1 MNAMSHP
8 STIGLRLAA
17 ALLLVAA
24 FLFASACDTD
34 DTFDT
39 ERLDGTYEFTE
50 FFFETPRGVA
60 NVDILAALDTGV
72 TELDIFANRRYTL
85 VVQFSGES
93 RNQFAGDY
101 EIGSD
106 RLTLDLSNL
115 GDIRRRLLLPEDQ
128 RLNILDDG
136 DRLRISEE
144 RQNVALGDFDPEE
157 FGDTVSSGTMVI
169 ELVKQ

>member
-1 MNAMSHP
+1 M
-8 STIGLRLAA
+8 
-17 ALLLVAA
+17 
-24 FLFASACDTD
+24 
-34 DTFDT
+34 
-39 ERLDGTYEFTE
+39 
-50 FFFETPRGVA
+50 A

-157 FGDTVSSGTMVI
+157 FGDTVSSGTMII